1 MVATALREA
10 REELGVNVATDSV
23 WGTLKPLRD
32 WVSALVTVLI
42 YLYLIYNVNVKHFW
56 RTFTVSLT
64 YRRRILDFFSNY
76 LTGFLLLSVSFSPV
90 RDDDCSSPG

>member
-42 YLYLIYNVNVKHFW
+42 YLYLIYNFNVKHFW

-64 YRRRILDFFSNY
+64 YRRRIFDFSYY